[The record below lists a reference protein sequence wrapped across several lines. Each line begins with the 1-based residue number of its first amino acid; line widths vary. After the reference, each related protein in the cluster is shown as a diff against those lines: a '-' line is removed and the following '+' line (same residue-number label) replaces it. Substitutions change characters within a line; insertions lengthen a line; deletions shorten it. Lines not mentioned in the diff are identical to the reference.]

1 MALVKKDEKSMAV
14 STQVGGE
21 GGKTKKPPKKVLD
34 EDTYVKDL
42 ETIIQR
48 DFFPDLTKLKAQQE
62 YMEAVETNDHQKMR
76 ELAIKY
82 GSTRLTTRLR
92 TETPW
97 APGAYT
103 PATFETPDVD
113 SSRVRDSP
121 ASHRSAVNHSQ
132 PEGEGPPEK
141 KAKQD
146 TDLPLDKYL
155 SKNTSEDN
163 ASFGTI
169 MEVTEDKNRQR
180 HSWLYD
186 AEKEHAEKQKE
197 ILQLKGP
204 EQLAIEGST
213 SSVDT
218 WSYKAKNAL
227 MYYPEGTDSE
237 EDVFKKPR
245 EILHKNT
252 RLVRSPFDSDVAKS
266 RLHQVA
272 GVNAQIKK
280 GKIGH
285 DGKEI
290 LPEDTP
296 KVNGFGFVATPSPA
310 PGVDES
316 PLMTWG
322 EIEGTPFRLDG
333 SDTPAPT
340 TPGFKINEPRKRER
354 LGRALVEKIGKS
366 HRAKKE
372 DALKRMTASFASP
385 TPTFGSLKS
394 MDRVNTMSP
403 AAQRLINR
411 TSSRGSSTD
420 KALRASYSPS
430 PARSGAGNTPIRL
443 TPRNTPLS
451 VRRSPRHSKT
461 PTLTSASSST
471 DTSSLS
477 DNLLNLPNT
486 RPTRKKATDFF

>member
-1 MALVKKDEKSMAV
+1 
-14 STQVGGE
+14 
-21 GGKTKKPPKKVLD
+21 KPPKKVLD
-34 EDTYVKDL
+34 EDTYVQDL

-62 YMEAVETNDHQKMR
+62 YLEAVETNDHQKMR

-92 TETPW
+92 TETP
-97 APGAYT
+97 GAYT

-113 SSRVRDSP
+113 SSRGRDSP
-121 ASHRSAVNHSQ
+121 TSHRSAVNHSQ
-132 PEGEGPPEK
+132 QEGDGPPEK
-141 KAKQD
+141 KD

-155 SKNTSEDN
+155 AKNTSEDN

-169 MEVTEDKNRQR
+169 MEVTEEKNRQK
-180 HSWLYD
+180 HAWLYD
-186 AEKEHAEKQKE
+186 AEKEHSEKQKE

-227 MYYPEGTDSE
+227 MYYPEGKLDST

-252 RLVRSPFDSDVAKS
+252 RLVRTPFDSDVARS
-266 RLHQVA
+266 RLQQVA

-354 LGRALVEKIGKS
+354 LARGLVEKIGKS

-372 DALKRMTASFASP
+372 EALKRMTASFASP
-385 TPTFGSLKS
+385 SPTFGSLKS
-394 MDRVNTMSP
+394 MDRLNTMSP

-411 TSSRGSSTD
+411 TSTRRSTTD

-430 PARSGAGNTPIRL
+430 PARLGAGNTPIRL

-461 PTLTSASSST
+461 PTLPSASSTT
-471 DTSSLS
+471 DASSLS

>member
-1 MALVKKDEKSMAV
+1 MALVKKDDKSMVV
-14 STQVGGE
+14 STKDGGE

-62 YMEAVETNDHQKMR
+62 YLQAVESNDHQKMR

-82 GSTRLTTRLR
+82 GSSRLTSRQH
-92 TETPW
+92 TETPG
-97 APGAYT
+97 APGEYT
-103 PATFETPDVD
+103 PATFETPDVE
-113 SSRVRDSP
+113 SSRGQDSP
-121 ASHRSAVNHSQ
+121 TSHHTAVNHSQ
-132 PEGEGPPEK
+132 EGEEPLGK

-155 SKNTSEDN
+155 AKNTSEDN

-227 MYYPEGTDSE
+227 MYYPEGTESG

-252 RLVRSPFDSDVAKS
+252 RLVRTPFDSDVAKS
-266 RLHQVA
+266 RLQQVA
-272 GVNAQIKK
+272 GANAQIKR

-316 PLMTWG
+316 PMMTWG

-333 SDTPAPT
+333 SDTPAPSS
-340 TPGFKINEPRKRER
+340 TPGFKINEPRKREKLAR
-354 LGRALVEKIGKS
+354 GLVEKIGKS

-372 DALKRMTASFASP
+372 EALKRMTASFASP

-394 MDRVNTMSP
+394 MDRLNTMSP

-411 TSSRGSSTD
+411 ASSRRSKTD

-430 PARSGAGNTPIRL
+430 PARLGAGNTPVRL

-451 VRRSPRHSKT
+451 VRRSPRHGKT
-461 PTLTSASSST
+461 PTVASASTST